1 MMIAEI
7 VYLLCTVTSV
17 LCAIALLRTYLRRR
31 SRVLL
36 WSSLCFVGLA
46 ANNAMLFV
54 DLVVLPHVDLSTI
67 RALLGAGANLALVV
81 GLVWDVD

>member
-1 MMIAEI
+1 MIAET
-7 VYLLCTVTSV
+7 VYLLCAIASL

-46 ANNAMLFV
+46 ANNAILFT
-54 DLVVLPHVDLSTI
+54 D
-67 RALLGAGANLALVV
+67 
-81 GLVWDVD
+81 W